1 MDKNIMTKKKAF
13 LLLAC
18 IWFIITFTVIQTTYA
33 KYVTNLDANANI
45 AISYWNILVNNQDI
59 SENPDI
65 SAVMTAVLPGSE
77 YAKPDVL
84 VPGSLGYFD
93 IQKIISSKNW
103 DVIWTNEPVMGA
115 VTRIAASRARRKG
128 TKVVYMVHGFHF
140 YQGAP
145 LKNWLLYY
153 PVERLLAHLTDV
165 LITINREDYERAK
178 KFKAGKVYYV
188 PGVGIDLNKFNT
200 AAILGYDSVLACAK
214 R

>member
-93 IQKIISSKNW
+93 IHIDSSQVSVPFTVTVTTSINEASSLKTDFLVVGYSLDNGNTIQDLIGTNTFSLDIGENVDTTTIRVYTAW
-103 DVIWTNEPVMGA
+103 DDDGLDSTEDTLLGIQG
-115 VTRIAASRARRKG
+115 G
-128 TKVVYMVHGFHF
+128 T
-140 YQGAP
+140 
-145 LKNWLLYY
+145 
-153 PVERLLAHLTDV
+153 
-165 LITINREDYERAK
+165 
-178 KFKAGKVYYV
+178 
-188 PGVGIDLNKFNT
+188 
-200 AAILGYDSVLACAK
+200 AILDVNLHFDQIIN
-214 R
+214 

>member
-1 MDKNIMTKKKAF
+1 MNKNITTKKKAF

-18 IWFIITFTVIQTTYA
+18 IWFIITFSVIQTTYA

-93 IQKIISSKNW
+93 LN
-103 DVIWTNEPVMGA
+103 
-115 VTRIAASRARRKG
+115 
-128 TKVVYMVHGFHF
+128 
-140 YQGAP
+140 
-145 LKNWLLYY
+145 
-153 PVERLLAHLTDV
+153 
-165 LITINREDYERAK
+165 
-178 KFKAGKVYYV
+178 
-188 PGVGIDLNKFNT
+188 IDLSQVTVTFTLTVTTSINEASFLTTDFLVVGYSFDNGNT
-200 AAILGYDSVLACAK
+200 IQDLIDTNTFSCDVGADVDNTTIRVYTVWDDDGLDSTEDTLLGIQGGTAILDVNLHFDQIIN
-214 R
+214 

>member
-1 MDKNIMTKKKAF
+1 MNKNITTKKKAF

-93 IQKIISSKNW
+93 LNIDSSQ
-103 DVIWTNEPVMGA
+103 VTVPFTLTVTTSINE
-115 VTRIAASRARRKG
+115 TSSL
-128 TKVVYMVHGFHF
+128 TTDFLVVGYSLDNGNTM
-140 YQGAP
+140 
-145 LKNWLLYY
+145 
-153 PVERLLAHLTDV
+153 
-165 LITINREDYERAK
+165 
-178 KFKAGKVYYV
+178 
-188 PGVGIDLNKFNT
+188 IDLVDTDTFSLDIGADVDTTTIRIYT
-200 AAILGYDSVLACAK
+200 AWDDDGLDSTEDTLLGIQGGTAILDVNLHFDQIIN
-214 R
+214 